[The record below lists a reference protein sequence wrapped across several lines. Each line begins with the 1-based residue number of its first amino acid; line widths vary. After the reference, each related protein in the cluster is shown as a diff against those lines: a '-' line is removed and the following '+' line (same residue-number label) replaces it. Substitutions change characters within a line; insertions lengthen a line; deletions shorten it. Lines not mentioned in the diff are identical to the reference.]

1 MSSITTKAMEL
12 SEQQIDELETFVM
25 NPEKGNGHFAISNCD
40 LRTGKQYFSKLKKN
54 EKPTYMIFGSDGCGY
69 TTYGMYKSRA
79 DKYYVIYV
87 SIQTL
92 KHFAEIKDESWFNC
106 D

>member
-12 SEQQIDELETFVM
+12 SEQQINELENFVM
-25 NPEKGNGHFAISNCD
+25 NAEKGNGYFAISTCD
-40 LRTGKQYFSKLKKN
+40 LRTGKQYFSELKKS
-54 EKPTYMIFGSDGCGY
+54 EKPTYTIFGSDGCGY
-69 TTYGMYKSRA
+69 ITYGMYKSRT
-79 DKYYVIYV
+79 DKYYVIFV

-92 KHFAEIKDESWFNC
+92 KYFVEIKDESWFNC